1 MHYAWQAGVRR
12 SLGSFSIRLAAFQAR
27 GGARMIKYS
36 RHSKRRMKLYNIS
49 KADVELVVKNGESEI
64 LADGK
69 IAFIF
74 NISHKFKYPI
84 KVVAARDSDSLEV
97 VTAYP
102 LKKGIVKK

>member
-1 MHYAWQAGVRR
+1 
-12 SLGSFSIRLAAFQAR
+12 
-27 GGARMIKYS
+27 MIKYS
-36 RHSKRRMKLYNIS
+36 RHSKRRMKLYNIG
-49 KADVELVVKNGESEI
+49 KADVELVVKNGESET

-74 NISHKFKYPI
+74 NISHKFKHPI
-84 KVVAARDSDSLEV
+84 KVVAAGDSDSLEV

>member
-1 MHYAWQAGVRR
+1 
-12 SLGSFSIRLAAFQAR
+12 
-27 GGARMIKYS
+27 
-36 RHSKRRMKLYNIS
+36 MKLYNIS

-84 KVVAARDSDSLEV
+84 KVVAAGDSDSLEV

>member
-1 MHYAWQAGVRR
+1 
-12 SLGSFSIRLAAFQAR
+12 
-27 GGARMIKYS
+27 MIKYS

-49 KADVELVVKNGESEI
+49 KADVETVVTKGESET

-74 NISHKFKYPI
+74 NIGDKFMYPI
-84 KVVAARDSDSLEV
+84 KVVAGVDSDSLVV

-102 LKKGIVKK
+102 LKRGL